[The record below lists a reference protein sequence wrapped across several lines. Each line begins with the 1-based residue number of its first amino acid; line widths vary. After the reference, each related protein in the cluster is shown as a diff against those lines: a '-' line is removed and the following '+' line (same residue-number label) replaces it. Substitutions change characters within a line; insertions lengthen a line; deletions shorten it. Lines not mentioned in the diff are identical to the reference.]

1 MELGRQAEVQ
11 LAGGQGVLCTDSGLN
26 VDVQLRAIESSFAD
40 LLGKVDAQLG
50 QNFAQ
55 SVLGMVPHGVVV
67 MVLLLVGG
75 VTQGQHAAVIG
86 DVEILV
92 DVKDQAADIGN
103 FALDLLRG
111 AEQVGVVLAEMT
123 AALNAFQGA
132 AGLITE
138 VVGNFANADGQ
149 LAVAVRAVGVDHH
162 VVGAVHRA
170 QNIAF
175 TLHLHGGEHVLTV
188 MIPVAGSLVQVHGA
202 DAGGHNVQVAALALL
217 ALDVIFQLLPDDV
230 AVGQEHGQ
238 AAANQVVGHEQAHF
252 LADLAVVAG
261 FLLLLFPGFQLFLV
275 AESNAVD
282 AGQHLVLFVIL
293 PVSAALLG
301 DLERLQRLGV
311 GQVGS
316 DAHINVLALL
326 VEAELGLIG
335 QVVHMLQLIV
345 LLALGHQL
353 HSFIARQD
361 ERLDGKVFLAD
372 LLHFLFNVG
381 KVFIAQ
387 FGIAQ
392 VNIIEKAVFGSG
404 AKGKVGL
411 RIQALDG
418 LCHNVGSR
426 MAQNVQ
432 FFFFRAFGNSAVF
445 VNDFH

>member
-1 MELGRQAEVQ
+1 M
-11 LAGGQGVLCTDSGLN
+11 
-26 VDVQLRAIESSFAD
+26 
-40 LLGKVDAQLG
+40 
-50 QNFAQ
+50 
-55 SVLGMVPHGVVV
+55 
-67 MVLLLVGG
+67 
-75 VTQGQHAAVIG
+75 
-86 DVEILV
+86 
-92 DVKDQAADIGN
+92 
-103 FALDLLRG
+103 
-111 AEQVGVVLAEMT
+111 
-123 AALNAFQGA
+123 
-132 AGLITE
+132 
-138 VVGNFANADGQ
+138 
-149 LAVAVRAVGVDHH
+149 
-162 VVGAVHRA
+162 
-170 QNIAF
+170 
-175 TLHLHGGEHVLTV
+175 
-188 MIPVAGSLVQVHGA
+188 
-202 DAGGHNVQVAALALL
+202 QVAALALL

-252 LADLAVVAG
+252 LADLAVVALAG

-301 DLERLQRLGV
+301 DLERLQSLGV

-345 LLALGHQL
+345 FLALGHQL

-445 VNDFH
+445 VNDFHW

>member
-1 MELGRQAEVQ
+1 M
-11 LAGGQGVLCTDSGLN
+11 
-26 VDVQLRAIESSFAD
+26 
-40 LLGKVDAQLG
+40 
-50 QNFAQ
+50 
-55 SVLGMVPHGVVV
+55 
-67 MVLLLVGG
+67 
-75 VTQGQHAAVIG
+75 
-86 DVEILV
+86 
-92 DVKDQAADIGN
+92 
-103 FALDLLRG
+103 
-111 AEQVGVVLAEMT
+111 GVVLAEMT

-175 TLHLHGGEHVLTV
+175 TLHFHGGEHVLTV

-252 LADLAVVAG
+252 LADLAVVALAG

-293 PVSAALLG
+293 
-301 DLERLQRLGV
+301 
-311 GQVGS
+311 
-316 DAHINVLALL
+316 
-326 VEAELGLIG
+326 
-335 QVVHMLQLIV
+335 

-445 VNDFH
+445 VNDFHW